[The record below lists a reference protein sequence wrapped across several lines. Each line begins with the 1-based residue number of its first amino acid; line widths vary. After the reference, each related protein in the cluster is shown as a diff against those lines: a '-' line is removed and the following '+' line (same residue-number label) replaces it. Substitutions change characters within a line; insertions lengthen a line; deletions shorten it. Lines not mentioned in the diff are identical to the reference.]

1 MSAEGEEEMKR
12 VAASLLLVLAAAV
25 ASAQVPA
32 PGRAETRITLSP
44 AIAAAP
50 DACTSSDTV
59 FCANNG
65 RFAVSVVFSAPNLGI
80 NNANAH
86 ALTLTSDTGYFW
98 FFSPQNVELV
108 LKVVDGRAFN
118 GFFWVFYGAL
128 SDVAYTVT
136 VMDTQTA
143 AVKTY
148 TNPAGTLASG
158 ADTAAFSGGPSCTY
172 TVGAPSPASFGSA
185 GGSGTISVSTD
196 PGCTWTAVSNS
207 AFVVITSGASGS
219 GSGIVNF
226 SVAANASGAPRNG
239 TVSVAGETVT
249 ITQAGVTAGQFDGSW
264 SGTTSQACTPTSGAA
279 HLCSLTWIVS
289 NNSFTRLG
297 VGFAGPAC
305 GVTDGFTTDSLNPA
319 QPIVGNSFHLTTTA
333 TSPGVSATITLNGA
347 FSSPTSAGGSGSVRI
362 TTSSPNPDCT
372 TTIPISFTTIKN

>member
-1 MSAEGEEEMKR
+1 MKR
-12 VAASLLLVLAAAV
+12 VAASLLLVLAATV

-32 PGRAETRITLSP
+32 AGASETRVTLSP
-44 AIAAAP
+44 AIATAP
-50 DACTSSDTV
+50 DACTPSDTV

-65 RFAVSVVFSAPNLGI
+65 RFAVSVIFSAPNLGI
-80 NNANAH
+80 NNASAH

-108 LKVVDGRAFN
+108 VKVVDGRAFN

-128 SDVAYTVT
+128 SNVAYTVT
-136 VMDTQTA
+136 VMDSQTL

-148 TNPAGTLASG
+148 TNPADTLASV

-172 TVGAPSPASFGSA
+172 TVGAPSPASFGSV

-196 PGCTWTAVSNS
+196 PACTWTAVSS
-207 AFVVITSGASGS
+207 SDFVVITNGASGS
-219 GSGIVNF
+219 GNGVVNF
-226 SVAANASGAPRNG
+226 SVAANASGTPRTG
-239 TVSVAGETVT
+239 TVSVAGQNVT
-249 ITQAGVTAGQFDGSW
+249 ITQAGVMAGQFDGSW
-264 SGTTSQACTPTSGAA
+264 SGTTSQACTPTGGSA

-305 GVTDGFTTDSLNPA
+305 GVVDGFTTDSLNPA

-333 TSPGVSATITLNGA
+333 VSPGVSVTITLNGG
-347 FSSPTSAGGSGSVRI
+347 FSTPTSAGGSGSVRV

-372 TTIPISFTTIKN
+372 TTVPISFTTIRN